1 MTRTKLLPNLPILS
15 IRPNFTILPKFQN
28 VVQIVKI
35 GWNCENLVEIVKID
49 CNCEHR
55 LELCKS
61 VEIVKISWNCENWM
75 KLWNLWNCETFEIVK
90 IDNPVIGSWHLFRT
104 SSQIDFVQ
112 AYPGSLS
119 ILKSNS
125 LVDSPF
131 QVIQVI
137 RQNKSINQQG
147 FILIRIWISLRER
160 FISALCR
167 RTWFYPLGAIG
178 WHMEGSG
185 GISIFHS
192 APYFYVGASKL
203 QAVHSFHIHTCI
215 VAVPGFKLE

>member
-1 MTRTKLLPNLPILS
+1 M
-15 IRPNFTILPKFQN
+15 
-28 VVQIVKI
+28 KI
-35 GWNCENLVEIVKID
+35 GWNCEN
-49 CNCEHR
+49 C
-55 LELCKS
+55 
-61 VEIVKISWNCENWM
+61 WNCENWL
-75 KLWNLWNCETFEIVK
+75 KLWKLIEIVKIFEIVK
-90 IDNPVIGSWHLFRT
+90 IDNPVKWIGSWHLFRI
-104 SSQIDFVQ
+104 SSQIDIVQ
-112 AYPGSLS
+112 DDPGSLS

-125 LVDSPF
+125 LVESPF